1 VAAELDR
8 TRSAGPEPA
17 ANPDPARGSLAE
29 TLLECDQVTRY
40 FGALAAV
47 KDLSF
52 RVERGQL
59 FGIAGPNGAG
69 KTTLFNLL
77 SGHVPVSS
85 GSIRYLGAAIE
96 GLPPH
101 AICHRGIARTFQVP
115 QVFASGTVEENV
127 LVGAYFGR
135 RTGLPGFGFD
145 RATRDR
151 VDRALEM
158 TGLSARRWTPAPLV
172 SVYDKK
178 RLMIASALA
187 TEPELLLLD
196 EPFGGLNP
204 GEIDQLVGLI
214 RKLHGTGLTIL
225 LIEHVMRALMTLSQR
240 VLIMHHG
247 EELAEGTPAEIQRD
261 QQVIRVYLGQQAGA
275 ARA

>member
-1 VAAELDR
+1 MTEMILACDR
-8 TRSAGPEPA
+8 
-17 ANPDPARGSLAE
+17 
-29 TLLECDQVTRY
+29 VTRY

-77 SGHVPVSS
+77 SGHIPVSE
-85 GSIRYLGAAIE
+85 GSIRYQGQPIE

-101 AICHRGIARTFQVP
+101 TICHRGIARTFQIP

-135 RTGLPGFGFD
+135 RTGLPGLGFD

-151 VDRALEM
+151 VDQALEM
-158 TGLSARRWTPAPLV
+158 TGLASRRRTPAPQV
-172 SVYDKK
+172 SVFDKK

-187 TEPELLLLD
+187 TEPEVLLLD

-204 GEIDQLVGLI
+204 GEIDELMALI
-214 RKLHGTGLTIL
+214 RQLHGTGLTIL
-225 LIEHVMRALMTLSQR
+225 LIEHVMRALMALSQR

-247 EELAEGTPAEIQRD
+247 EELAEGTPEEIQRD
-261 QQVIRVYLGQQAGA
+261 KQVIQVYLGQQAGA
-275 ARA
+275 A